1 MVDFVTNWLQ
11 AFCNLIFLMTAI
23 RKMILQ
29 ITYFQDIT
37 DLTTDFCTSNDRFGF
52 IALNQRHSH
61 FGTLVSHFFG
71 PDAGLNFADVRL
83 VQQDEAQATLSDA
96 TAH

>member
-1 MVDFVTNWLQ
+1 MVALFALLSIIYPKSVIRTAIFVVDFVTDWLQ

-52 IALNQRHSH
+52 ML
-61 FGTLVSHFFG
+61 FMLFMV
-71 PDAGLNFADVRL
+71 
-83 VQQDEAQATLSDA
+83 
-96 TAH
+96 

>member
-1 MVDFVTNWLQ
+1 MDKFTLVSGKPKSVIRTAIFVVDFVTDWLQ

-52 IALNQRHSH
+52 NYLI
-61 FGTLVSHFFG
+61 
-71 PDAGLNFADVRL
+71 
-83 VQQDEAQATLSDA
+83 
-96 TAH
+96 

>member
-1 MVDFVTNWLQ
+1 MCSFFHLKHQKQDEPKSVIRTAIFVVDFVTDWLQ

-37 DLTTDFCTSNDRFGF
+37 DLTTNFYTSNDRFGMKTN
-52 IALNQRHSH
+52 L
-61 FGTLVSHFFG
+61 
-71 PDAGLNFADVRL
+71 
-83 VQQDEAQATLSDA
+83 
-96 TAH
+96 